1 MKALQ
6 SRVSSHPIGR
16 RITGRAQ
23 DDGHLDP
30 YLSRHKPPEPALCP
44 RCGLHFDKGRW
55 QRGRAPVGAQPY
67 LCPACRRIEDD
78 LPGGVVTLHRLPRH
92 LKDQVIGLVR
102 NVEAAENAEHPLNR
116 VIAIED
122 AEDGL
127 VVRTTDIHLP
137 RRLGEAVKRAY
148 HGTLDIDFDDD
159 GYFARVD
166 WHPAV

>member
-1 MKALQ
+1 
-6 SRVSSHPIGR
+6 
-16 RITGRAQ
+16 
-23 DDGHLDP
+23 
-30 YLSRHKPPEPALCP
+30 
-44 RCGLHFDKGRW
+44 
-55 QRGRAPVGAQPY
+55 
-67 LCPACRRIEDD
+67 
-78 LPGGVVTLHRLPRH
+78 VTLHRLPRH

-116 VIAIED
+116 VITIED